1 MWEIDEF
8 LLYGLHLYMFV
19 PLRVRISA
27 GLLYSKSYACV
38 LYFRKCLLRWLA
50 ASLSLLPL
58 RSNFV
63 FSTLSFHPLSSL
75 LFLLFPL
82 FRSSSLVFSPVANR
96 IRVPR
101 ALEKDLRSK
110 RSPRLFN
117 QLRKRRSVPGD
128 VKRKRSK
135 VEHRV
140 VHLRLGNG
148 FISMVSAVAT
158 TRSSTR

>member
-1 MWEIDEF
+1 MQDYCIRKVT
-8 LLYGLHLYMFV
+8 LVPYIFV
-19 PLRVRISA
+19 NA
-27 GLLYSKSYACV
+27 
-38 LYFRKCLLRWLA
+38 YFVV
-50 ASLSLLPL
+50 SLLPSVSYLFDSTSSSRLYRFILFL
-58 RSNFV
+58 RS
-63 FSTLSFHPLSSL
+63 SSL
-75 LFLLFPL
+75 PFPL
-82 FRSSSLVFSPVANR
+82 LRSSSLVFSPVANR

-101 ALEKDLRSK
+101 PLEKDLRSK

-158 TRSSTR
+158 PRSSTR

>member
-1 MWEIDEF
+1 MGEIGEF
-8 LLYGLHLYMFV
+8 LLYGLQLYIFV
-19 PLRVRISA
+19 PLRVQINA
-27 GLLYSKSYACV
+27 GLLYSKNYV

-58 RSNFV
+58 RFDFV
-63 FSTLSFHPLSSL
+63 FSALSFHPLSSL

-140 VHLRLGNG
+140 VHLRPGNG

-158 TRSSTR
+158 ARSSTR